1 MKITPKSWEIVDAC
15 PVHFRRAKAMLPLP
29 APVPGGDVGALRQFL
44 NVNDSDWP
52 LAVAWLLSAYRQ
64 TGPYPVLCLHGEQGS
79 GKSTQAR
86 ALRRLIDPNT
96 ADLRCEPKEPR
107 DLAIAANNGW
117 VVALD
122 NISYLPPWM
131 SDALCRLSTGGGF
144 ATRTLYENDEE
155 TIFDATRPLLITG
168 IEEVAARS
176 DLLDRSI
183 LVTLPTI
190 PEHRRRPESDFWTA
204 FQKARPMIL
213 GALLTAV
220 SESMRNLPSI
230 HLSTLP
236 RMADFALW
244 ATAGEPAIGLKR
256 GAFMAAYNANR
267 AVANESALESS
278 PVAKVILDLM
288 AAMTC
293 WSNTASELLS
303 ELERSTDEKTVKLRT
318 WPKTARALSGIVKRL
333 APNLRQAGI
342 DVEFGR
348 EPDRQRRRLIT
359 LTKSEERAISSSASS
374 TPSETRKNADANADG
389 SDANGPT
396 SDAKRPPV
404 TLDRTIADG
413 SDAKLPSYSSDDR
426 EERAAI
432 MEYDG
437 GMSRDEAERRAGI
450 VAADGVAATQSH

>member
-1 MKITPKSWEIVDAC
+1 M
-15 PVHFRRAKAMLPLP
+15 
-29 APVPGGDVGALRQFL
+29 
-44 NVNDSDWP
+44 
-52 LAVAWLLSAYRQ
+52 
-64 TGPYPVLCLHGEQGS
+64 
-79 GKSTQAR
+79 
-86 ALRRLIDPNT
+86 
-96 ADLRCEPKEPR
+96 
-107 DLAIAANNGW
+107 IAATNGW

-122 NISYLPPWM
+122 NISYLPPWL

-155 TIFDATRPLLITG
+155 TIFDATRPLLLTG
-168 IEEVAARS
+168 IEEVATRS

-190 PEHRRRPESDFWTA
+190 PEHRRRPENNFWTA
-204 FQKARPMIL
+204 YQEARPMIL

-220 SESMRNLPSI
+220 SAAMRNLPSI
-230 HLSTLP
+230 HLPTLP

-244 ATAGEPAIGLKR
+244 ATAGGQAMGLEQ

-278 PVAKVILDLM
+278 PVAKVILDMM
-288 AAMTC
+288 AAMTV
-293 WSNTASELLS
+293 WTGTASELLS
-303 ELERSTDEKTVKLRT
+303 ELELLADEKTRKLRT

-333 APNLRQAGI
+333 APNMRAAGI

-359 LTKSEERAISSSASS
+359 LTRKSEERRIPSSASS
-374 TPSETRKNADANADG
+374 TPSETRQNADANADG
-389 SDANGPT
+389 SDASRPA
-396 SDAKRPPV
+396 SDAKCPQE

-413 SDAKLPSYSSDDR
+413 SDAKSPSHSNNDP

-432 MEYDG
+432 MEFDG
-437 GMSRDEAERRAGI
+437 GMSRDEAERLAGI
-450 VAADGVAATQSH
+450 GAADREEGASWPQ